1 MLNRDLKLVFTTNLV
16 GSFGD
21 GLFSYLLPVYMGS
34 TLGADS
40 VQIGILYAVMTLVAA
55 LTLLL
60 AGTLS
65 DKYDRKKIMIAG
77 WVAWLPAPLIFSVAR
92 NWVGM
97 LPGMIMYGFWLGGP
111 SGTAYIVTMADRK
124 KLALTFTIM
133 SAGWSIGYIFSP
145 AAGGFLA
152 ANVGMKPVFYLAFV
166 FYLLATCALL
176 FIKSQRAN
184 RADAHRGDDY
194 SFLKLLKNRRLM
206 NLAVFFGALMFILIM
221 FRPFIPKFVSDV
233 YKANDFMIG
242 ILGSI
247 TFASS
252 AVLGI
257 LLGRLGDRSSK
268 KYPLAL
274 TLVLNSIAM
283 TMMLLSGNL
292 GILLVSFVL
301 ISGSYLTLS
310 LMNAIIG
317 PLAPESCRARWIA
330 VPQVI
335 AMLSSFLAPYLGGY
349 LYAYSPQYPFLIAV
363 LVMPILAVLVVG
375 FLREQ

>member
-1 MLNRDLKLVFTTNLV
+1 MLNRDLKLVFTTNVV

-21 GLFSYLLPVYMGS
+21 GLFSYLLPVYMGN
-34 TLGADS
+34 TLGADP

-77 WVAWLPAPLIFSVAR
+77 WAAWLPAPLIFSVAR
-92 NWVGM
+92 NWVDM

-111 SGTAYIVTMADRK
+111 SGTAYIVTMADK
-124 KLALTFTIM
+124 KKIALTFTIM

-145 AAGGFLA
+145 ATGGFLA
-152 ANVGMKPVFYLAFV
+152 ANIGMKPVFYLAFV
-166 FYLLATCALL
+166 FYLLATCALF

-184 RADAHRGDDY
+184 PADAYQDDS
-194 SFLKLLKNRRLM
+194 SFLKLLKDRRLM
-206 NLAVFFGALMFILIM
+206 NLAVFFGVLMFILIM

-233 YKANDFMIG
+233 YKANDLMIG

-252 AVLGI
+252 AILGI
-257 LLGRLGDRSSK
+257 LLGKLGDRSSK

-330 VPQVI
+330 VPQVM
-335 AMLSSFLAPYLGGY
+335 AMLSSSLAPYLGGY
-349 LYAYSPQYPFLIAV
+349 LYAYSPQLPFLIAV
-363 LVMPILAVLVVG
+363 LMMPILAVLVVR
-375 FLREQ
+375 FLQE

>member
-1 MLNRDLKLVFTTNLV
+1 
-16 GSFGD
+16 
-21 GLFSYLLPVYMGS
+21 
-34 TLGADS
+34 
-40 VQIGILYAVMTLVAA
+40 
-55 LTLLL
+55 
-60 AGTLS
+60 
-65 DKYDRKKIMIAG
+65 
-77 WVAWLPAPLIFSVAR
+77 
-92 NWVGM
+92 
-97 LPGMIMYGFWLGGP
+97 
-111 SGTAYIVTMADRK
+111 
-124 KLALTFTIM
+124 
-133 SAGWSIGYIFSP
+133 
-145 AAGGFLA
+145 
-152 ANVGMKPVFYLAFV
+152 
-166 FYLLATCALL
+166 
-176 FIKSQRAN
+176 
-184 RADAHRGDDY
+184 
-194 SFLKLLKNRRLM
+194 M
-206 NLAVFFGALMFILIM
+206 NLAVFFAALMFILIM

-363 LVMPILAVLVVG
+363 LVMPILAVLVVR
-375 FLREQ
+375 FLRE

>member
-1 MLNRDLKLVFTTNLV
+1 MLNRDLKLVFTTNVV

-21 GLFSYLLPVYMGS
+21 GLFSYLLPVYMGN
-34 TLGADS
+34 TLGADP
-40 VQIGILYAVMTLVAA
+40 VQIGILYAVMTIVAA

-77 WVAWLPAPLIFSVAR
+77 WAAWLPAPLIFSVAR
-92 NWVGM
+92 NWVDM

-111 SGTAYIVTMADRK
+111 SGTAYIVTMADK
-124 KLALTFTIM
+124 KKIALTFTIM

-145 AAGGFLA
+145 ATGGFLA
-152 ANVGMKPVFYLAFV
+152 ANMGMKPVFYLAFV
-166 FYLLATCALL
+166 FYLLATCALF

-184 RADAHRGDDY
+184 QADAHRDDS
-194 SFLKLLKNRRLM
+194 SFLKLLKNRRLI
-206 NLAVFFGALMFILIM
+206 NLAVFFGVLMFILIM

-242 ILGSI
+242 IFGSI

-257 LLGRLGDRSSK
+257 LLGKLGDRSSK

-317 PLAPESCRARWIA
+317 PLAPESIRARWIA
-330 VPQVI
+330 VPQVM
-335 AMLSSFLAPYLGGY
+335 AMLSSSLAPYLGGY
-349 LYAYSPQYPFLIAV
+349 LYAYSPQFPFLIAV
-363 LVMPILAVLVVG
+363 LVMPILAVLVVR
-375 FLREQ
+375 FLQE

>member
-1 MLNRDLKLVFTTNLV
+1 MLNRDLKLVFTTNVV

-21 GLFSYLLPVYMGS
+21 GLFSYLLPVYMGN
-34 TLGADS
+34 TLGADP

-77 WVAWLPAPLIFSVAR
+77 WAAWLPAPLIFSVAR
-92 NWVGM
+92 NWVDM

-111 SGTAYIVTMADRK
+111 SGTAYIVTMADK
-124 KLALTFTIM
+124 KRIALTFTIM

-145 AAGGFLA
+145 ATGGFLA
-152 ANVGMKPVFYLAFV
+152 ANMGMKPVFYLAFV
-166 FYLLATCALL
+166 FYLLATCALF

-184 RADAHRGDDY
+184 QADAHRDDS
-194 SFLKLLKNRRLM
+194 SFLKLLKDRRLI
-206 NLAVFFGALMFILIM
+206 NLAVFFGVLMFILIM

-233 YKANDFMIG
+233 YKANDLMIG
-242 ILGSI
+242 IWGSI

-257 LLGRLGDRSSK
+257 LLGKLGDRSSK

-283 TMMLLSGNL
+283 AMMLLSGNL

-330 VPQVI
+330 VPQVM
-335 AMLSSFLAPYLGGY
+335 AMLSSSLAPYLGGY
-349 LYAYSPQYPFLIAV
+349 LYAYSPQFPFLIAV
-363 LVMPILAVLVVG
+363 LMMPILAVLVVR
-375 FLREQ
+375 FLQE

>member
-1 MLNRDLKLVFTTNLV
+1 MLNRDLKLVFTTNVV

-21 GLFSYLLPVYMGS
+21 GLFSYLLPVYMGN
-34 TLGADS
+34 TLGADP

-77 WVAWLPAPLIFSVAR
+77 WAAWLPAPLIFSVAR
-92 NWVGM
+92 NWVDM

-111 SGTAYIVTMADRK
+111 SGTAYIVTMADK
-124 KLALTFTIM
+124 KKIALTFTIM

-145 AAGGFLA
+145 ATGGFLA
-152 ANVGMKPVFYLAFV
+152 ASMGMKPVFYLAFV
-166 FYLLATCALL
+166 FYLLATCALF

-184 RADAHRGDDY
+184 QADAHRDDS
-194 SFLKLLKNRRLM
+194 SFLKLLKNRRLI
-206 NLAVFFGALMFILIM
+206 NLAVFFGVLMFILIM

-242 ILGSI
+242 IFGSI

-257 LLGRLGDRSSK
+257 LLGKLGDRSSK

-330 VPQVI
+330 VPQVM
-335 AMLSSFLAPYLGGY
+335 AMLSSSLAPYLGGY
-349 LYAYSPQYPFLIAV
+349 LYAYSPQFPFLIAV
-363 LVMPILAVLVVG
+363 LAMPILAVLVVR
-375 FLREQ
+375 FLQE

>member
-1 MLNRDLKLVFTTNLV
+1 MLNRDLKLIFTTNLV

-21 GLFSYLLPVYMGS
+21 GLFSFLLPVYMGS

-40 VQIGILYAVMTLVAA
+40 IQIGTSYAVLSIVAA

-65 DKYDRKKIMIAG
+65 DKYDRKKVMIAG
-77 WVAWLPAPLIFSVAR
+77 WIAWLPAPLIFSVAR
-92 NWVGM
+92 NWVEM
-97 LPGMIMYGFWLGGP
+97 LPGMVLYGFWLGGP
-111 SGTAYIVTMADRK
+111 SGTAYIVTTADRK
-124 KLALTFTIM
+124 KLTLTFTTM
-133 SAGWSIGYIFSP
+133 SAGWSLGYIFSP
-145 AAGGFLA
+145 AAGGYVASNF
-152 ANVGMKPVFYLAFV
+152 GMKPVFYSAFV
-166 FYLLATCALL
+166 FYAIACSALF
-176 FIKSQRAN
+176 FIKSQRAT
-184 RADAHRGDDY
+184 RTEADPDNEY
-194 SFLKLLKNRRLM
+194 SFLKLLRNKRLM
-206 NLAVFFGALMFILIM
+206 TLAAFFSALMFILIM

-233 YKANDFMIG
+233 YRSNDFMIG
-242 ILGSI
+242 TLGSI

-257 LLGRLGDRSSK
+257 ILGRLGDRSSK

-274 TLVLNSIAM
+274 TLLLNSVAVA
-283 TMMLLSGNL
+283 LLLFSGNL
-292 GILLVSFVL
+292 GALVISFIL

-335 AMLSSFLAPYLGGY
+335 AMFASFLAPYLGGY
-349 LYAYSPQYPFLIAV
+349 LYAYSPQYPFLTAV
-363 LVMPILAVLVVG
+363 IVMPILAILVIR
-375 FLREQ
+375 FLKE